1 MEYALDFDAIAARI
15 MSYREEIWTE
25 YSRYEHPTSQ
35 NLALLGGERSKF
47 KRKFRPVFF
56 KVYN

>member
-1 MEYALDFDAIAARI
+1 MEYALDFDAIAMKI

-35 NLALLGGERSKF
+35 NLALLGGEWSKF
-47 KRKFRPVFF
+47 ESKFLPVFF
-56 KVYN
+56 KM